1 MFHSVNILEDIPF
14 TNSHSLQLNIEA
26 RNLYCHRTR
35 NHQIWFSKPRT
46 RAAFNKRTY
55 DNVVHVQ
62 DRYFQHY
69 GTSFNVWNLKKKH
82 QKNPVIY
89 SYILNYIIIFFFIL
103 INIWFISIHYFVIS
117 RKFFCKTRSRSA
129 PTRSADGDASWSFL
143 VLAL

>member
-1 MFHSVNILEDIPF
+1 MFHSINILEDIPF

-69 GTSFNVWNLKKKH
+69 GTSFNVWNLKKNTKKPSNL
-82 QKNPVIY
+82 QLY
-89 SYILNYIIIFFFIL
+89 FEFYNYIFFIL

-129 PTRSADGDASWSFL
+129 PTRSADRDASWSFL

>member
-1 MFHSVNILEDIPF
+1 MFHSINILEDIPF

-26 RNLYCHRTR
+26 RDLYCHRTR

-62 DRYFQHY
+62 DRYFQLY
-69 GTSFNVWNLKKKH
+69 GTSFNVWNLKKNTK
-82 QKNPVIY
+82 KTPVIY
-89 SYILNYIIIFFFIL
+89 SYILNSIIISFFIL

-117 RKFFCKTRSRSA
+117 RKFFWKTRSRSA
-129 PTRSADGDASWSFL
+129 PTRSEDRDASWSFL